1 MEPPPTWTS
10 GAVTKRILA
19 MADLRLALIAL
30 IVLGLAPA
38 QSAAHQIEP
47 TRVLLVGDSIT
58 RGQVGGDPEFPPYA
72 VVLQEL
78 LGEKRFKLLNAGC
91 GGSTV
96 IDWTNPTPAPPAFC
110 AFLGA
115 FESKAVPLLPA
126 DIMTVMLGSN
136 DSIGFGEFGC
146 ETPGR
151 CPVNVETYHE
161 RLLLLMEKAKSHG
174 VRRVILSGPPPWFH
188 IRQDAWLRLEGYRIV
203 TEEVCRADR
212 KVLCTKNLLK
222 LLGPEDFA
230 ERFNPHP
237 NVAGHQ
243 KIAEAFEPV
252 VRRASRQVLREKSAE
267 IFVRRLIQLLQ
278 RLNQRRH

>member
-1 MEPPPTWTS
+1 MESPSTWTS
-10 GAVTKRILA
+10 GTVTKWIPA

-30 IVLGLAPA
+30 VLFGLAPA
-38 QSAAHQIEP
+38 QSAAHQVEP

-58 RGQVGGDPEFPPYA
+58 AGRVGGNPDFPPYA

-78 LGEKRFKLLNAGC
+78 LGEKRFEVLNAGC
-91 GGSTV
+91 DGST
-96 IDWTNPTPAPPAFC
+96 IMDWTNPTPAPPMFC
-110 AFLGA
+110 AFQGA

-126 DIMTVMLGSN
+126 DIMTIMLGTN
-136 DSIGFGEFGC
+136 DSNGFFEFGC
-146 ETPGR
+146 ETPGW

-161 RLLLLMEKAKSHG
+161 RLLLLVEKAKSHG
-174 VRRVILSGPPPWFH
+174 VRRVILSGPPPRLNS
-188 IRQDAWLRLEGYRIV
+188 RQAVWLRLEGYRIV
-203 TEEVCRADR
+203 TEKVCMDDR
-212 KVLCTKNLLK
+212 KVLCTESLFK
-222 LLGPEDFA
+222 LLGPDDFA
-230 ERFNPHP
+230 DRFDPHP